1 MENRNTR
8 LHESYSVD
16 HINQPIEMFY
26 VPCIIL
32 YSQPRSDLWDTCRSQ
47 LQAAVSSAGY
57 LPAQL

>member
-26 VPCIIL
+26 VPA
-32 YSQPRSDLWDTCRSQ
+32 YT
-47 LQAAVSSAGY
+47 VSLGQIYETHAEVNFRLLC
-57 LPAQL
+57 LPQVIYQHN